1 MPPLKASSESV
12 KIYEIHFRLFS
23 SRGLLY
29 ARRMSNTVILGVG
42 MTPLG
47 KHLERSVR
55 TLSAEAI
62 SAALEDAALP
72 KERIE
77 AAWFCNTRQGA
88 LEGQHGVRGQ
98 ASLRSY
104 GFEGIPIFNT
114 DNACASSSS
123 GVMQAF
129 AAVEA
134 GLFEVALVV
143 GAEKMN
149 YPEKRAEMF
158 EAFKGSWDRELAD
171 EHIAALLA
179 IGEGV
184 TPPEGNVDSPERSVF
199 MDIYAAQARFHMKM
213 FGTTPRQIAA
223 VAAKNHN
230 HSQHNPYAQYR
241 FPMTIDEV
249 LSDRMIVWPVTRAM
263 CAPMSDGACAII
275 LASRQFA
282 EKHDGARRAVGVRGI
297 GASSSS
303 NRTAAQYDRHLTR
316 VAADRA
322 YAMAGIGPQDVSVA
336 ELHDASAIAE
346 ILHSENVGF
355 CDYGDGGALVESGE
369 TTLGGR
375 LPINVSGGLLSKG
388 HPIGATGAIQLF
400 ELVTQLRGEAGDRQV
415 EKPRIGLAENGG
427 GFHGLEEAACVV
439 TILEAP

>member
-1 MPPLKASSESV
+1 MIVGA
-12 KIYEIHFRLFS
+12 
-23 SRGLLY
+23 
-29 ARRMSNTVILGVG
+29 G

-47 KHLERSVR
+47 KHIDRSVR
-55 TLSAEAI
+55 SLAAEAVT
-62 SAALEDAALP
+62 AALVDAGLA
-72 KERIE
+72 KEQIE

-98 ASLRSY
+98 ASLRAY

-149 YPEKRAEMF
+149 YPEKRTEMF

-171 EHIAALLA
+171 QHLAELLA
-179 IGEGV
+179 IGEGMDV
-184 TPPEGNVDSPERSVF
+184 PPDAAESPERSVF
-199 MDIYAAQARFHMKM
+199 MDIYAAQARFHMKN
-213 FGTTPRQIAA
+213 FGTAPRQIAA

-230 HSQHNPYAQYR
+230 HSQLNPYAQYR
-241 FPMTIDEV
+241 FPMTVDEV
-249 LSDRMIVWPVTRAM
+249 LADRMIVWPITRSM

-275 LASRQFA
+275 IATRGFA
-282 EKHDGARRAVGVRGI
+282 AKLDAGRRAIHIRAM

-303 NRTAAQYDRHLTR
+303 NRTASDYRRHLTR

-322 YAMAGIGPQDVSVA
+322 YAMAGVGPGDVSVA

-355 CDYGDGGALVESGE
+355 CDYGDGGALAESGD
-369 TTLGGR
+369 TALGGR
-375 LPINVSGGLLSKG
+375 LPVNVSGGLLSKG

-400 ELVTQLRGEAGDRQV
+400 ELVTQLRGEADARQV
-415 EKPRIGLAENGG
+415 PGARIGLAENGG

-439 TILEAP
+439 TILERESGRNSGA

>member
-62 SAALEDAALP
+62 TAALEDAALP

-322 YAMAGIGPQDVSVA
+322 YAMAGVGPQDVSVA

>member
-1 MPPLKASSESV
+1 MAAVRAPIPPAAPVTNAVRPPIPKSIISIPVRFGRTTDWGLSMRPLKPCSGSV
-12 KIYEIHFRLFS
+12 KICEIHFRLPPTH
-23 SRGLLY
+23 RLLY

-55 TLSAEAI
+55 SLSAEAVT
-62 SAALEDAALP
+62 AALEDASLP

-98 ASLRSY
+98 ASLRAY

-184 TPPEGNVDSPERSVF
+184 APP
-199 MDIYAAQARFHMKM
+199 
-213 FGTTPRQIAA
+213 
-223 VAAKNHN
+223 
-230 HSQHNPYAQYR
+230 
-241 FPMTIDEV
+241 
-249 LSDRMIVWPVTRAM
+249 
-263 CAPMSDGACAII
+263 
-275 LASRQFA
+275 
-282 EKHDGARRAVGVRGI
+282 
-297 GASSSS
+297 
-303 NRTAAQYDRHLTR
+303 
-316 VAADRA
+316 
-322 YAMAGIGPQDVSVA
+322 
-336 ELHDASAIAE
+336 
-346 ILHSENVGF
+346 
-355 CDYGDGGALVESGE
+355 
-369 TTLGGR
+369 
-375 LPINVSGGLLSKG
+375 
-388 HPIGATGAIQLF
+388 
-400 ELVTQLRGEAGDRQV
+400 
-415 EKPRIGLAENGG
+415 
-427 GFHGLEEAACVV
+427 
-439 TILEAP
+439 

>member
-1 MPPLKASSESV
+1 
-12 KIYEIHFRLFS
+12 
-23 SRGLLY
+23 
-29 ARRMSNTVILGVG
+29 MSDTVIIGAG

-47 KHLERSVR
+47 KHLDRSVR
-55 TLSAEAI
+55 SLAAEAVT
-62 SAALEDAALP
+62 AALDDAGLG
-72 KERIE
+72 KERID

-98 ASLRSY
+98 ASLRAY

-123 GVMQAF
+123 GVFQAF
-129 AAVEA
+129 AAVES
-134 GLFEVALVV
+134 GLVEVALVV

-149 YPEKRAEMF
+149 YPDKRIEMF

-171 EHIAALLA
+171 DHIAALLA

-184 TPPEGNVDSPERSVF
+184 DPPEGNVDSAERSVF
-199 MDIYAAQARFHMKM
+199 MDIYAAQARFHMKT
-213 FGTTPRQIAA
+213 FGTTARQIAA

-230 HSQHNPYAQYR
+230 HSQLNPFAQYR
-241 FPMTIDEV
+241 FPLTIDEV
-249 LSDRMIVWPVTRAM
+249 LADRMVVWPITRSM
-263 CAPMSDGACAII
+263 CAPMSDGACALII
-275 LASRQFA
+275 ASRRFTQTLN
-282 EKHDGARRAVGVRGI
+282 GGRRAVNIRGI
-297 GASSSS
+297 GVSSSS

-322 YAMAGIGPQDVSVA
+322 YARAGIGPEDVSVA

-355 CDYGDGGALVESGE
+355 CTYGDGGAWAESGE
-369 TTLGGR
+369 TQLGGR

-388 HPIGATGAIQLF
+388 HPIGATGAIQIF
-400 ELVTQLRGEAGDRQV
+400 ELVTQLRGEAGNRQV
-415 EKPRIGLAENGG
+415 EDARIGLAENGG

-439 TILEAP
+439 TILEAPEI